1 MENYYEILGVEPE
14 ASIEDIRKAYKK
26 RAMEWHPDRPTGS
39 EQKFKRLVKAHA
51 ILSNK
56 DSRKAYDRRKK
67 NTASNFASRFSKVA
81 SAASTTAK
89 KVMNDFV
96 DEGLFD
102 TLDKFLGRQKE
113 PKNVEV
119 NIQITLEE
127 LYEGADKTV
136 SFKRHELCETCRGRG
151 AEKREDI
158 KVCVECYGL
167 GHVVSNF
174 AALFTK
180 EDCKKC
186 KGTGRII
193 LKKCSG
199 CKGKGECKYQRE
211 FTFGI
216 PKDLNLGKEKDKL
229 VLPEE
234 GEYGG
239 DLLIKVNLKPHKYY
253 DVTWPDLSIDLPIKF
268 YQAILGD
275 HLEIDT
281 MRGSAIFKIPAGT
294 EHGDTI
300 ILKDYGLRRTQKDG
314 NIKFGDLYIKILI
327 SVPKKINKKQRAL
340 LEDYKNLDRGGK
352 KAKPK
357 RSKP

>member
-1 MENYYEILGVEPE
+1 MDYYEILGVAPD
-14 ASIEDIRKAYKK
+14 ASIEDIRKAYKNK
-26 RAMEWHPDRPTGS
+26 AKEWHPDKPSGS
-39 EQKFKRLVKAHA
+39 VQKFKKLGSAYK
-51 ILSNK
+51 ILNDE
-56 DSRKAYDRRKK
+56 DSRKAYDRRMR
-67 NTASNFASRFSKVA
+67 NTQSNFASRFSKVA
-81 SAASTTAK
+81 TAASTTAK

-113 PKNVEV
+113 PNNVEMG
-119 NIQITLEE
+119 IQITLEE

-136 SFKRHELCETCRGRG
+136 RFKRHELCETCHGHG

-167 GHVVSNF
+167 GHVVSNL

-193 LKKCSG
+193 LKKCSE
-199 CKGKGECKYQRE
+199 CRGKGECKYQRE

-253 DVTWPDLSIDLPIKF
+253 EIDWPNLSIDLPIKF

-275 HLEIDT
+275 HLEIDS

-294 EHGDTI
+294 QHGDTI
-300 ILKDYGLRRTQKDG
+300 ILKGYGLRQNQKEG
-314 NIKFGDLYIKILI
+314 GIKFGDLYIKILI
-327 SVPKKINKKQRAL
+327 SVPKKINKKQKIL
-340 LEDYKNLDRGGK
+340 LEDYRNSDQSAK
-352 KAKPK
+352 KLKPK
-357 RSKP
+357 KK

>member
-1 MENYYEILGVEPE
+1 MENYYEVIGVDPD
-14 ASIEDIRKAYKK
+14 ASVEDIKKAYKK
-26 RAMEWHPDRPTGS
+26 RAMEWHPDRPNGS
-39 EQKFKRLVKAHA
+39 EQRFKNLVKAYNV
-51 ILSNK
+51 LSNET
-56 DSRKAYDRRKK
+56 SRKAYDRRRK
-67 NTASNFASRFSKVA
+67 NASSNFASRFSKVA
-81 SAASTTAK
+81 TAASTTAK

-102 TLDKFLGRQKE
+102 TLDKFLGRQRE
-113 PKNVEV
+113 PSNVEV
-119 NIQITLEE
+119 GIDITLEE

-136 SFKRHELCETCRGRG
+136 SLKRNEICETCIGRG

-167 GHVVSNF
+167 GHVVPNF

-193 LKKCSG
+193 LKKCSE
-199 CKGKGECKYQRE
+199 CKGKGEKKYQRE

-234 GEYGG
+234 GEFGG

-253 DVTWPDLSIDLPIKF
+253 DINWPDLTIDLPIKF

-281 MRGSAIFKIPAGT
+281 LKGSAIFKIPAGT
-294 EHGDTI
+294 EPGDTI
-300 ILKDYGLRRTQKDG
+300 VLKGYGLRKTEK
-314 NIKFGDLYIKILI
+314 NSATKFGDLYINVLI
-327 SVPKKINKKQRAL
+327 AVPKKINKKQRAI

-352 KAKPK
+352 NPKPIK
-357 RSKP
+357 K